1 MEHDNNGL
9 FIRSM
14 MMTYRASFPV
24 PLSTGFGMR
33 ATGGG
38 SRGANPIAQALCR
51 IVGMRDFGESG
62 LIPGWLGSSGL
73 PRFRRTHF
81 SRETDHVR

>member
-1 MEHDNNGL
+1 VEHDNNGL

-38 SRGANPIAQALCR
+38 
-51 IVGMRDFGESG
+51 E
-62 LIPGWLGSSGL
+62 PGGQIQLL
-73 PRFRRTHF
+73 KPC
-81 SRETDHVR
+81 VVL